1 MNCKR
6 LAFLAKGFNHSRA
19 IFTQVTVRTSGPS
32 LLLQL
37 VGVSEDVLD
46 VAVCRLVPVPAGWSY
61 FMLMSLMSSLHD
73 KYGVIFRH
81 SGGSVEPHAW
91 IELLVIAS
99 LRLIACKGSPPSIL
113 PANQQ

>member
-1 MNCKR
+1 
-6 LAFLAKGFNHSRA
+6 
-19 IFTQVTVRTSGPS
+19 
-32 LLLQL
+32 
-37 VGVSEDVLD
+37 
-46 VAVCRLVPVPAGWSY
+46 
-61 FMLMSLMSSLHD
+61 MLMSLMSSLHD